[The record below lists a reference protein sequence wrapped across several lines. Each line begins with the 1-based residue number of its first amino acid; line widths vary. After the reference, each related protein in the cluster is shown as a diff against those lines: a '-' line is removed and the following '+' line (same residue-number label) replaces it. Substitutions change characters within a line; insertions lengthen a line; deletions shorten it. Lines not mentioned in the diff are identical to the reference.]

1 MSADR
6 SSSFWR
12 KFSPLSDKS
21 GGPGDAGDSGVDAR
35 DGDTAP
41 RQPYRWVR
49 RNDSTIVSI
58 ETAVGNEIEVGMAV
72 ADQKRL
78 ASEMRAREL
87 EGVIAAL
94 EKQLGGLQETVEI
107 VSRRA
112 RYYETSFKTLAKK
125 KPTGSGSG
133 TPNAKERPDPVEERL
148 YSQVGLHPGCP
159 DFMVEAARKVF
170 LTRHH
175 PDKVAPAERE
185 RATVEFQF
193 YEKLFRTLLE
203 QRRVRSDR
211 H

>member
-1 MSADR
+1 MSAD
-6 SSSFWR
+6 SSGSFWR
-12 KFSPLSDKS
+12 KFSPLGDK
-21 GGPGDAGDSGVDAR
+21 GGPGDAGGNQPDSP
-35 DGDTAP
+35 DGDAAR

-49 RNDSTIVSI
+49 RNDSTIVPI
-58 ETAVGNEIEVGMAV
+58 ETAVGNEVELGMAV

-125 KPTGSGSG
+125 KPAGA
-133 TPNAKERPDPVEERL
+133 PAAKERPDPVEERL

-159 DFMVEAARKVF
+159 DFMIEAARKVF

-175 PDKVAPAERE
+175 PDKAAPAERE
-185 RATVEFQF
+185 RATEIGRAHV
-193 YEKLFRTLLE
+193 
-203 QRRVRSDR
+203 
-211 H
+211 

>member
-1 MSADR
+1 MSAD
-6 SSSFWR
+6 SSGSFWR
-12 KFSPLSDKS
+12 KFSPLGDKNGS
-21 GGPGDAGDSGVDAR
+21 GDAGDNPSGTS
-35 DGDTAP
+35 DGDTAR
-41 RQPYRWVR
+41 RQPYKWVR
-49 RNDSTIVSI
+49 RNDSTIVPI
-58 ETAVGNEIEVGMAV
+58 EAAVGNEAELGMAV

-125 KPTGSGSG
+125 KPTG
-133 TPNAKERPDPVEERL
+133 TPAAKERPDPVEERL
-148 YSQVGLHPGCP
+148 YAQVGLHPGCP

-193 YEKLFRTLLE
+193 YEKLFRTLME
-203 QRRVRSDR
+203 QRRGRPDR
-211 H
+211 QG

>member
-12 KFSPLSDKS
+12 KLSPLGDKS
-21 GGPGDAGDSGVDAR
+21 GGPGDAGDSGEESRQGDA
-35 DGDTAP
+35 AP

-49 RNDSTIVSI
+49 RNDSTIVPI
-58 ETAVGNEIEVGMAV
+58 ETAVGNEVELGMAV
-72 ADQKRL
+72 ADQKRM

-125 KPTGSGSG
+125 KPTG
-133 TPNAKERPDPVEERL
+133 TPAAKERPDPVEERL